1 MFLIFKKIRD
11 DKMEYVK
18 LSNDVEV
25 PQLGFGVFQVLLM

>member
-1 MFLIFKKIRD
+1 MFLISKIWD

-25 PQLGFGVFQVLLM
+25 PQLGFGVF